1 VIRENT
7 RCRWFVYGVSAR
19 NDRAETSQQE
29 IAMKLWHA
37 AVAVVALTGCA
48 VVGIAEDKKM
58 SPLEYKLKDIDGK
71 EFDLAKLK
79 GKVVLFVNVATNCG
93 YTKQYEGMQEL
104 FTKFEKDG
112 LVVIGVPANEFG
124 KQEPG
129 TDEEIKTFCT
139 TKYKVSF
146 PMMSKVVVKG
156 EGQIPLYKTLV
167 AATPNK
173 DGKVEQ
179 VGWNFEKFLIGRDGK
194 VAGRY
199 KSAVA
204 PNSEELT
211 KAIKAELDKAAPA
224 K

>member
-1 VIRENT
+1 
-7 RCRWFVYGVSAR
+7 
-19 NDRAETSQQE
+19 
-29 IAMKLWHA
+29 MKMWHA
-37 AVAVVALTGCA
+37 AVAVVALAGFA
-48 VVGIAEDKKM
+48 VVGTAEDKKM
-58 SPLEYKLKDIDGK
+58 SPLDFKMKDIDGK

-104 FTKFEKDG
+104 FAKYEKDG
-112 LVVIGVPANEFG
+112 FVIVGVPANEFG

-139 TKYKVSF
+139 TKYKVTF
-146 PMMSKVVVKG
+146 PMLSKVVVKG
-156 EGQIPLYKTLV
+156 DGQVPLYKSLV
-167 AATPNK
+167 SATPNAK
-173 DGKVEQ
+173 GKTEE

-194 VAGRY
+194 VVGRF

-204 PNSEELT
+204 PDAAELT
-211 KAIKAELDKAAPA
+211 KAIKAELDKPAPT